1 MLTREPLDQ
10 VVRKL
15 YNKGQASG
23 TYYEQHVFS
32 VIHQDVCEGLTQ

>member
-15 YNKGQASG
+15 CNKDQASC
-23 TYYEQHVFS
+23 TYYEQYVFT
-32 VIHQDVCEGLTQ
+32 VIHQDVCEGFIQ